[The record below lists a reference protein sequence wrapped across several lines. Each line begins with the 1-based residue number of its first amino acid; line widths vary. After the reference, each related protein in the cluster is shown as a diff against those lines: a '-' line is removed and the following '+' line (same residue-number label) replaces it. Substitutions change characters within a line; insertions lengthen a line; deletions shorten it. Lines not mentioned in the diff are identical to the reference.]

1 ARTSELR
8 DQTEKATEARAAA
21 ERANADKSRFLAN
34 ITHEIRTPLN
44 AVVGL
49 SDALGGTR
57 LNPQQQEYAR
67 ALRSAGEAL
76 SEIVADILDVS
87 KIEADRF
94 ELARAAFELR
104 RLIDEAA
111 DVVRVSALNKA
122 LRFEVSVAADV
133 PAVVLGDHRALRRVL
148 LNLLG
153 NAVKFTDAG
162 AVTLDA
168 ARGQG
173 ESDIVF
179 IVTDTG
185 IGI

>member
-34 ITHEIRTPLN
+34 VTHEIRTPLN

-49 SDALGGTR
+49 SDVLGATR

-76 SEIVADILDVS
+76 SEIIADILDVS

-104 RLIDEAA
+104 RVIDEAA
-111 DVVRVSALNKA
+111 DVARVGADNKG
-122 LRFEVSVAADV
+122 LRFDISVAPDV
-133 PAVVLGDHRALRRVL
+133 AGVVLGDHRALRRIL
-148 LNLLG
+148 LN
-153 NAVKFTDAG
+153 
-162 AVTLDA
+162 
-168 ARGQG
+168 
-173 ESDIVF
+173 
-179 IVTDTG
+179 
-185 IGI
+185 